1 MNKLAFVIPY
11 YKIDFFEETLQ
22 SLVNQTNKNFNVYIG
37 NDKSPHDP
45 SEIISKY
52 KDLLNM
58 TYQSFDSNL
67 GAKDLEGQWIRCI
80 NLSKNEDW
88 ICILGDDDCPKSN
101 FVDELYKILPI
112 VDEKKINVIKTAITS
127 IDSNSKIRREDLIH
141 PEYDTSINTFWRD
154 RNNQTHTSI
163 SENIFR
169 RSSYEKIGFRGFPL
183 AWGTPLVAWID
194 YTEGGL
200 IYGLNSTQMC
210 VRSSEI
216 NLSRVDSFKDQKQV
230 GEAMVYEIIFSDY
243 INHFTN
249 SQLLFLLKKYHAV
262 LHYYK
267 LKNKLS
273 SPILD
278 LYGKYGGIKGQLFY
292 LLREIKWKITK

>member
-22 SLVNQTNKNFNVYIG
+22 SLEEQTNKNFSVYIG
-37 NDKSPHDP
+37 NDNSPNDP
-45 SEIISKY
+45 IDIIKKY
-52 KDLLNM
+52 RSLNI
-58 TYQSFDSNL
+58 TYKNFETNL

-80 NLSKNEDW
+80 DLSKDEEW
-88 ICILGDDDCPKSN
+88 ICILGDDDCPKKN
-101 FVDELYKILPI
+101 FVEEFYKILPV
-112 VDEKKINVIKTAITS
+112 VDEKNINVIKTAITS
-127 IDSNSKIRREDLIH
+127 IDTNSKIRGADLVH

-194 YTEGGL
+194 YSEGGL

-243 INHFTN
+243 HDKFSD
-249 SQLLFLLKKYHAV
+249 SQRLFLIKKYHAV
-262 LHYYK
+262 LHYYQ
-267 LKNKLS
+267 LKNKLPTS
-273 SPILD
+273 IFT

-292 LLREIKWKITK
+292 ILRELKWKFTK

>member
-22 SLVNQTNKNFNVYIG
+22 SLEEQTNKNFSVYIG
-37 NDKSPHDP
+37 NDNSPNDP
-45 SEIISKY
+45 IDIIKKY
-52 KDLLNM
+52 RSLNI
-58 TYQSFDSNL
+58 TYKKFETNL

-80 NLSKNEDW
+80 DLSKDEEW
-88 ICILGDDDCPKSN
+88 ICILGDDDCPKKN
-101 FVDELYKILPI
+101 FVEEFYKILPV
-112 VDEKKINVIKTAITS
+112 VDEKNINVIKTAITS
-127 IDSNSKIRREDLIH
+127 IDTNSKIRGADLLH

-194 YTEGGL
+194 YSEGGL

-243 INHFTN
+243 HDKFSD
-249 SQLLFLLKKYHAV
+249 SQRLFLIKKYHAV
-262 LHYYK
+262 LHYYQ
-267 LKNKLS
+267 LKNKLPTS
-273 SPILD
+273 IFT

-292 LLREIKWKITK
+292 ILRELKWKFNK

>member
-22 SLVNQTNKNFNVYIG
+22 SLEEQTNKNFSVYIG
-37 NDKSPHDP
+37 NDNSPNDP
-45 SEIISKY
+45 IDIIKKY
-52 KDLLNM
+52 RSLNI
-58 TYQSFDSNL
+58 TYKKFETNL

-80 NLSKNEDW
+80 DLSKDEKW
-88 ICILGDDDCPKSN
+88 ICILGDDDCPKKN
-101 FVDELYKILPI
+101 FVEEFYKILPV
-112 VDEKKINVIKTAITS
+112 VDEKNINVIKTAITS
-127 IDSNSKIRREDLIH
+127 IDTNSKIRGADLVH

-194 YTEGGL
+194 YSEGGL

-243 INHFTN
+243 HDKFSD
-249 SQLLFLLKKYHAV
+249 SQRLFLIKKYHAV
-262 LHYYK
+262 LHYYQ
-267 LKNKLS
+267 LKNKLPTS
-273 SPILD
+273 IFT

-292 LLREIKWKITK
+292 ILRELKWKFTK

>member
-22 SLVNQTNKNFNVYIG
+22 SLEEQTNKNFSVYIG
-37 NDKSPHDP
+37 NDNSPNDP
-45 SEIISKY
+45 IDIIEKY
-52 KDLLNM
+52 SSLNI
-58 TYQSFDSNL
+58 TYKAFETNL
-67 GAKDLEGQWIRCI
+67 GTKDLEGQWIRCI
-80 NLSKNEDW
+80 DLSKDEEW
-88 ICILGDDDCPKSN
+88 ICILGDDDCPKKN
-101 FVDELYKILPI
+101 FVEEFYKTLPV
-112 VDEKKINVIKTAITS
+112 VDEKNINVIKTAITS
-127 IDSNSKIRREDLIH
+127 IDANSKLRGADLIH

-194 YTEGGL
+194 YSEGGL

-210 VRSSEI
+210 VRSSTI
-216 NLSRVDSFKDQKQV
+216 NLTRVDSFKDQKQV

-243 INHFTN
+243 HDKF
-249 SQLLFLLKKYHAV
+249 SDPQRLFLIKKYHAV
-262 LHYYK
+262 LHYYQ

-273 SPILD
+273 SSIFK
-278 LYGKYGGIKGQLFY
+278 LYSKYGGIKGQLFY
-292 LLREIKWKITK
+292 ILRELKWKFTK

>member
-11 YKIDFFEETLQ
+11 YKIDFFEETLR
-22 SLVNQTNKNFNVYIG
+22 SLENQTNKNFSVYIG
-37 NDKSPHDP
+37 NDNSPNDPIDIIKKYSSLNITYKSF
-45 SEIISKY
+45 E
-52 KDLLNM
+52 N
-58 TYQSFDSNL
+58 NL

-80 NLSKNEDW
+80 DLSKDEEW
-88 ICILGDDDCPKSN
+88 ICILGDDDCPKKN
-101 FVDELYKILPI
+101 FVEEFYRILPI

-127 IDSNSKIRREDLIH
+127 IDANSKLRGADLIH

-194 YTEGGL
+194 YSEGGL

-216 NLSRVDSFKDQKQV
+216 NLTRVDSFKDQKQV

-243 INHFTN
+243 HDKFSD
-249 SQLLFLLKKYHAV
+249 SQLLFLIKKYHAV
-262 LHYYK
+262 LHYYQ

-273 SPILD
+273 SSVFK

-292 LLREIKWKITK
+292 ILREIKWNFTK

>member
-22 SLVNQTNKNFNVYIG
+22 SLEEQTNKNFSVYIG
-37 NDKSPHDP
+37 NDNSPNDP
-45 SEIISKY
+45 IDIIKKY
-52 KDLLNM
+52 RSLNI
-58 TYQSFDSNL
+58 TYKKFETNL

-80 NLSKNEDW
+80 DLSKDEEW
-88 ICILGDDDCPKSN
+88 ICILGDDDCPKKN
-101 FVDELYKILPI
+101 FVEEFYKILPV
-112 VDEKKINVIKTAITS
+112 VDEKNINVIKTAITS
-127 IDSNSKIRREDLIH
+127 IDTNSKIRGADLLH

-194 YTEGGL
+194 YSEGGL

-243 INHFTN
+243 HDKFSD
-249 SQLLFLLKKYHAV
+249 SQRLFLIKKYHAV
-262 LHYYK
+262 LHYYQ
-267 LKNKLS
+267 LKNKLPTS
-273 SPILD
+273 IFT
-278 LYGKYGGIKGQLFY
+278 LYGKYGCIKGQLFY
-292 LLREIKWKITK
+292 ILRELKWKFNK

>member
-22 SLVNQTNKNFNVYIG
+22 SLEEQTNKNFSVYVG
-37 NDKSPHDP
+37 NDNSPNDP
-45 SEIISKY
+45 FHIIEKY
-52 KDLLNM
+52 GSLNI
-58 TYQSFDSNL
+58 TYKNFETNL
-67 GAKDLEGQWIRCI
+67 GATDLEGQWIRCI
-80 NLSKNEDW
+80 DLSKDEEW
-88 ICILGDDDCPKSN
+88 ICILGDDDCPKKN
-101 FVDELYKILPI
+101 FVEEFYNILPT
-112 VDEKKINVIKTAITS
+112 VDEKNINVIKTSITS
-127 IDSNSKIRREDLIH
+127 IDSNSKIRGADLVH

-194 YTEGGL
+194 YSEGGL
-200 IYGLNSTQMC
+200 IYGLNSTQMS

-243 INHFTN
+243 HDKFSD
-249 SQLLFLLKKYHAV
+249 SQRLFLIKKYHAV
-262 LHYYK
+262 LHYYQ
-267 LKNKLS
+267 LKNKLPTS
-273 SPILD
+273 IFK

-292 LLREIKWKITK
+292 ILRELKWKFTK

>member
-1 MNKLAFVIPY
+1 MKKIAFIIPY

-22 SLVNQTNKNFNVYIG
+22 SLEDQTNKNFNVYIG
-37 NDKSPHDP
+37 NDKSPNDP
-45 SEIISKY
+45 KDIIAKY
-52 KDLLNM
+52 SHLNII
-58 TYQSFDSNL
+58 YKAFDTNL
-67 GAKDLEGQWIRCI
+67 GATDLEGQWIRCI
-80 NLSKNEDW
+80 NLSHDEEW
-88 ICILGDDDCPKSN
+88 LCILGDDDGPKPN
-101 FVDELYKILPI
+101 FVEELYKIFPLM
-112 VDEKKINVIKTAITS
+112 DERNINVIKTAITS
-127 IDSNSKIRREDLIH
+127 IDSNSKLRGPDLNH

-154 RNNQTHTSI
+154 RNLQTHTSI

-169 RSSYEKIGFRGFPL
+169 RSAYEKIGFRGFPL

-194 YTEGGL
+194 YSEGGL

-230 GEAMVYEIIFSDY
+230 GEAMVYEIVFKDY
-243 INHFTN
+243 ADHFTR

-267 LKNKLS
+267 KKNKLS
-273 SPILD
+273 SSIYN
-278 LYGKYGGIKGQLFY
+278 LYGKYGGLKSQLFY
-292 LLREIKWKITK
+292 ILRELKWKFSK

>member
-22 SLVNQTNKNFNVYIG
+22 SLEKQTNKNFSVYIG
-37 NDKSPHDP
+37 NDNSPNDPIDIIKKYSSLNITYKSF
-45 SEIISKY
+45 E
-52 KDLLNM
+52 N
-58 TYQSFDSNL
+58 NL

-80 NLSKNEDW
+80 DFSKDEEW
-88 ICILGDDDCPKSN
+88 ICILGDDDCPKKN
-101 FVDELYKILPI
+101 FVEEFYRILPV

-127 IDSNSKIRREDLIH
+127 IDTNSKLRGADLIH

-194 YTEGGL
+194 YSEGGL

-216 NLSRVDSFKDQKQV
+216 NLTRVDSFKDQKQV

-243 INHFTN
+243 HDKFTD
-249 SQLLFLLKKYHAV
+249 SQRLFLIKKYHAV
-262 LHYYK
+262 LHYYQ
-267 LKNKLS
+267 LKNKLPS
-273 SPILD
+273 SVFK

-292 LLREIKWKITK
+292 ILREIKWKFTK